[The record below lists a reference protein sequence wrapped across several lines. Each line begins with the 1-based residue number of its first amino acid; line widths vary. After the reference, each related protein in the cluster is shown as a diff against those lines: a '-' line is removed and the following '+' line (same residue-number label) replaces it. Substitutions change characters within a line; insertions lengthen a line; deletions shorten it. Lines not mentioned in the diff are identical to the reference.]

1 MAEAKPDNANADHEQ
16 EHFFSAAKVVA
27 GLTMVSRVLGMV
39 RDIVLV
45 PLGLPATADVFWTA
59 FGIPHMFRRLFGEGA
74 LSAAFVPVFTDAAE
88 EGGWVRAKK
97 VLANTA
103 GLLAVVLTVLV
114 AIIEI
119 GLAIWLV
126 LSDQGPAGQ
135 EIKQRLTIEFTMIML
150 PFTIFICMLALC
162 SAALNAKGHFAYPA
176 AAPILLNI
184 GLICTAVFVAPAISG
199 ADVPQFRVVGVGLV
213 VCSIGQLA
221 GALWLLKRNGI
232 LARWNL
238 RPILPEI
245 RQIVKRMAP
254 TALPLG
260 LVQLGDQ
267 LMRIIA
273 LALTRTEA
281 APWLPLAPGVVRG
294 QYLAGRLYQLP
305 LGVLAIS
312 IATVVFPL
320 MSRCSAR
327 SDLPGLRDVINRALR
342 LCLFLAIPSGVALI
356 IIAEPT
362 IVLGFQRGD
371 FTAADSAMAAGMLR
385 MYCIGMP
392 AYFCSHILLRAF
404 FARKDTRTPMYSAVV
419 ATSLSLVLMYLGCYT
434 PLKSDALGLATSI
447 AAGLNVSW
455 LLWVLHRKV
464 GNLGM
469 RSLLKSTAKTIVATI
484 VMAAAIVA
492 TQLALDAGWQ
502 RWLGSAVFLGRL
514 VVLVG
519 TVVAGSAA
527 FLIVARLLQ
536 CRELGELR
544 RRPAK
549 ENAPANAV

>member
-39 RDIVLV
+39 RDIALV
-45 PLGLPATADVFWTA
+45 PLGAPAIADVFWTA

-88 EGGWVRAKK
+88 EGGWARAKK

-126 LSDQGPAGQ
+126 LSDQGSAGQ
-135 EIKQRLTIEFTMIML
+135 EIKQRLTIQFTMIML

-184 GLICTAVFVAPAISG
+184 GLICTAVFVAPAISRS
-199 ADVPQFRVVGVGLV
+199 DVPQFRVVGVGLV

-232 LARWNL
+232 LTMWNL

-245 RQIVKRMAP
+245 RQIAKRMAP
-254 TALPLG
+254 TVLPLG
-260 LVQLGDQ
+260 LVQFGDQ

-294 QYLAGRLYQLP
+294 QYLSGRLYQLP

-327 SDLPGLRDVINRALR
+327 GDLPGLRDAINRALR

-371 FTAADSAMAAGMLR
+371 FTARDSAIAVGMLR
-385 MYCIGMP
+385 MYCLGMP

-419 ATSLSLVLMYLGCYT
+419 ATALSLVLVYLGIYT
-434 PLKSDALGLATSI
+434 PLKSAALGLATSI
-447 AAGLNVSW
+447 AAILNVSW

-464 GNLGM
+464 GKLGM
-469 RSLLKSTAKTIVATI
+469 RSLLMSTAKTIVATV
-484 VMAAAIVA
+484 VMAGAIIA
-492 TQLALDAGWQ
+492 TQMALEAGWQ
-502 RWLGSAVFLGRL
+502 RWLSSAVFLGRL

-519 TVVAGSAA
+519 SIVAGSGA

-544 RRPAK
+544 RKPAK
-549 ENAPANAV
+549 ENAPAKPV